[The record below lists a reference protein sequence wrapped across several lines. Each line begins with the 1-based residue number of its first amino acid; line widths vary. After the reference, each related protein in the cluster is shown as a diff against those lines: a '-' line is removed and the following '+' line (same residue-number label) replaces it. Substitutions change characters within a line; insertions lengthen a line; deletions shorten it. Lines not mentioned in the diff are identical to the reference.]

1 MPYTKIKCPK
11 CDLEIDFNLSKDP
24 EPVFDVY
31 YLSDERTCPNCET
44 IIHLAVTGNG
54 PCQGEL

>member
-54 PCQGEL
+54 PF